1 MSIVRHAVIAAAGM
15 GTRLG
20 LGQPKCLIE
29 VAGRPL
35 IAHLLER
42 LAGVEDVRVVTGFMS
57 REVIDLVSPLRR
69 DVIFVQ
75 NHEFRSTST
84 LGSYV
89 LGARGIEAPVLYM
102 DADIYFEAESFA
114 GFLAACR
121 PDEARLAVTRA
132 RTEDCVYVR
141 QDARGL
147 ALAFSRTERSP
158 MEWANLAWL
167 PPRMLAGDQGA
178 VFERLGSFLPLDTH
192 EITSFEVD
200 TPQDL
205 EALLQQMEGLVTV

>member
-20 LGQPKCLIE
+20 LGQPKCMIE

-35 IAHLLER
+35 IAHLLDR
-42 LAGVEDVRVVTGFMS
+42 LADVEDVRVVTGFMS
-57 REVIDLVSPLRR
+57 REVIGLVASLRR

-89 LGARGIEAPVLYM
+89 MGGRGIEAPVLYM
-102 DADIYFEAESFA
+102 DADIYFEPESFA
-114 GFLAACR
+114 RFLATCR
-121 PDEARLAVTRA
+121 LDEARLAVTRA
-132 RTEDCVYVR
+132 RTEDCVFVR
-141 QDARGL
+141 QDAQGR
-147 ALAFSRTERSP
+147 ALSFSRTERSV

-167 PPRMLAGDQGA
+167 LPRMLAGDQAA
-178 VFERLGSFLPLDTH
+178 VFERLGLFLPLSTQ

-200 TPQDL
+200 TQQDL
-205 EALLQQMEGLVTV
+205 EALLHQVDGLVAV